1 MVVVAI
7 GSTPT
12 KPNMPGMDGT
22 NVHYASQ
29 IYGTMEDRLAE
40 EIVMIGGGEIGV
52 ETALYLCELGKKVTV
67 LEMLPELIADALM
80 RTIRIWCTITGAISL
95 ISTSSAV

>member
-1 MVVVAI
+1 MIAQMDKLGVEVRLNTWATKELLAGQGYDVVVVAI

-12 KPNMPGMDGT
+12 KPNMPGMDGA

-52 ETALYLCELGKKVTV
+52 ETALYLCELGKKS
-67 LEMLPELIADALM
+67 PH
-80 RTIRIWCTITGAISL
+80 WKCWS
-95 ISTSSAV
+95 